1 MRLTI
6 MKTGRA
12 SDALCASRGEY
23 HQWFADALGWPLR
36 RLDIVD
42 ATAHAPFPEFARISG
57 LIITGSPQSVH
68 DRAAWSVRAGEWL
81 LAAVRAGVPT
91 LGVCYGHQLLG
102 DALGADVGPNPAG
115 REIGVVDVE
124 LDADPLFD
132 GLPSTIP
139 VLTTHSDA
147 VNSVPAG
154 TTTIARSRM
163 TPISALRMGAHCR
176 TVQWHPEFDAHILR
190 TIVRE
195 RAAAIDAE
203 TGPGSAQRVLD
214 GLVGVH
220 TGPVIMRN
228 FVRHFARAV
237 D

>member
-1 MRLTI
+1 MFFERCTQTHWEQAW
-6 MKTGRA
+6 TG
-12 SDALCASRGEY
+12 
-23 HQWFADALGWPLR
+23 
-36 RLDIVD
+36 
-42 ATAHAPFPEFARISG
+42 
-57 LIITGSPQSVH
+57 
-68 DRAAWSVRAGEWL
+68 
-81 LAAVRAGVPT
+81 AAVQAGVPT

-102 DALGADVGPNPAG
+102 DALGADVGVNPAG

-124 LDADPLFD
+124 LDDDPLFE
-132 GLPSTIP
+132 GLPRSIP
-139 VLTTHSDA
+139 TLITHSDA
-147 VNSVPAG
+147 ANSVPAG
-154 TTTIARSRM
+154 TTTIARTPV

-195 RAAAIDAE
+195 RAGAIDAE

-220 TGPVIMRN
+220 SGPIIMRN
-228 FVRHFARAV
+228 FVQHFARAV

>member
-6 MKTGRA
+6 LKTGRP
-12 SDALCASRGEY
+12 SDALCAARGEY
-23 HQWFADALGWPLR
+23 NQWFADALGWPVG
-36 RLDIVD
+36 RLDVVD

-57 LIITGSPQSVH
+57 LIITGSPMSVH
-68 DRAAWSVRAGEWL
+68 DRPDWSVRAGEWM

-102 DALGADVGPNPAG
+102 DALGADVGRNPAG

-124 LDADPLFD
+124 LDDDPLFE
-132 GLPSTIP
+132 GLPRTIQA
-139 VLTTHSDA
+139 LTTHSDT
-147 VNSVPAG
+147 VNSVPPGA
-154 TTTIARSRM
+154 TTIARNAM
-163 TPISALRMGAHCR
+163 TPISALRLGDHCR

-195 RAAAIDAE
+195 RASAIDAE
-203 TGPGSAQRVLD
+203 TGAGSAQRVLD

-220 TGPVIMRN
+220 SGPVIMRN